1 MIRKEYE
8 KIKTLISSLDKKVV
22 TVLLSV
28 TILQTVSWYYAST
41 KFFAQNFQTYFVNN
55 PDVNLYRF
63 LYWFSSDTI
72 VLLLI
77 PVLIIILLIKEKPSN
92 YGLRTGNFKLGIKTA
107 VIFSVFVLIINL
119 YVSSLSEFDDT
130 YPLLEDILFS
140 WKIFF
145 YYEAAL
151 FIYLIAWEFIWRGFL
166 QFGLE
171 EKFGIYAIM
180 VQTLPFVILHN
191 GKPPLETFAAIFGGI
206 ILGYLAYRTRS
217 IFYGVL
223 VHFIMLFSLDLFVVL
238 RYQHNDYN
246 LGFNSLLNLFSK
258 L

>member
-1 MIRKEYE
+1 MIRIEYE
-8 KIKTLISSLDKKVV
+8 KIKSLISSLDKKVV

-28 TILQTVSWYYAST
+28 IILQTISWYYASA
-41 KFFAQNFQTYFVNN
+41 KFFGQNFQKYLLNN

-63 LYWFSSDTI
+63 LYWFFSDTV
-72 VLLLI
+72 VLLFI
-77 PVLIIILLIKEKPSN
+77 PILIIIFLIKEKPSN
-92 YGLRTGNFKLGIKTA
+92 YGLKVGDSKIGIKA
-107 VIFSVFVLIINL
+107 VIIFSVFIIIINWF
-119 YVSSLSEFDDT
+119 VSSLTGFENT
-130 YPLLEDILFS
+130 YPLLEDILYS
-140 WKIFF
+140 WRIFL

-171 EKFGIYAIM
+171 EKFGIYAIL
-180 VQTLPFVILHN
+180 VQTMPFVILHN

-223 VHFIMLFSLDLFVVL
+223 IHFVMLFSLDLFVIL
-238 RYQHNDYN
+238 RYQQNDYN

>member
-1 MIRKEYE
+1 MFFCCFFFNDTATTEIY
-8 KIKTLISSLDKKVV
+8 TLSLHDALPISS
-22 TVLLSV
+22 
-28 TILQTVSWYYAST
+28 T
-41 KFFAQNFQTYFVNN
+41 KYFGQNFQTYFENSPN
-55 PDVNLYRF
+55 VNLYRF

-77 PVLIIILLIKEKPSN
+77 PVLIIIFLIKEKPSN
-92 YGLRTGNFKLGIKTA
+92 YGLKAGEFKLGIKA
-107 VIFSVFVLIINL
+107 AIIFSVFVLIINW
-119 YVSSLSEFDDT
+119 YVSSLAEFDDT
-130 YPLLEDILFS
+130 YPLLEDMLYS
-140 WKIFF
+140 WRIFI

-151 FIYLIAWEFIWRGFL
+151 LVYLIAWEFIWRGFL

-171 EKFGIYAIM
+171 EKFGIYAIL

-191 GKPPLETFAAIFGGI
+191 GKPPLETFAAIIGGI

-223 VHFIMLFSLDLFVVL
+223 IHFVMLFSLDLLVVL

>member
-1 MIRKEYE
+1 MIRTEYE
-8 KIKTLISSLDKKVV
+8 KIKTIISSLDKKVV
-22 TVLLSV
+22 AVLLSV
-28 TILQTVSWYYAST
+28 TILQTISWYYTST
-41 KFFAQNFQTYFVNN
+41 KYFGQNFQTYFENSPN
-55 PDVNLYRF
+55 VNLYRF

-77 PVLIIILLIKEKPSN
+77 PVLIIIFLIKEKPSN
-92 YGLRTGNFKLGIKTA
+92 YGLKAGEFKLGIKA
-107 VIFSVFVLIINL
+107 AIIFSVFVLIINW
-119 YVSSLSEFDDT
+119 YVSSLAEFDDT
-130 YPLLEDILFS
+130 YPLLEDMLYS
-140 WKIFF
+140 WRIFI

-151 FIYLIAWEFIWRGFL
+151 LVYLIAWEFIWRGFL

-171 EKFGIYAIM
+171 EKFGIYAIL

-191 GKPPLETFAAIFGGI
+191 GKPPLETFAAIIGGI

-223 VHFIMLFSLDLFVVL
+223 IHFVMLFSLDLLVVL